1 MSITRIG
8 NNMAARTLAALSLAG
23 FILIGGCSSSPKYV
37 DSQAAVNTA
46 LQDNSLQDVQTSQ
59 DRNKGIMTLTGTVPN
74 QQEKTQAEQVAK
86 TAAPT
91 YTIANQIV
99 VAPPAADQSAIED
112 ANSHADSAI
121 EDEFKAQLKRHPN
134 FKKDDISI
142 ESKNM
147 SVTLTG
153 TARTQRDK
161 QQAEKIAKGIP
172 NVTQVI
178 NKIEVKGRH

>member
-1 MSITRIG
+1 MV
-8 NNMAARTLAALSLAG
+8 ARTLAALSLAG

-37 DSQAAVNTA
+37 DSQGAVNKA
-46 LQDNSLQDVQTSQ
+46 LQDNNLQDIQTSQ
-59 DRNKGIMTLTGTVPN
+59 DRNKGIMTLTGTVPSE
-74 QQEKTQAEQVAK
+74 QEKNEAQQVAK

-91 YTIANQIV
+91 YTIANQIM
-99 VAPPAADQSAIED
+99 VAAPTENQSAIED

-121 EDEFKAQLKRHPN
+121 EDQFKAQLKRHPY
-134 FKKDDISI
+134 FKNDDISI

-153 TARTQRDK
+153 TARTERDK

-178 NKIEVKGRH
+178 NKIEVKGHGRH